1 MRWLVIAL
9 LVSVGGLL
17 AAAAGVVRHI
27 RLQRTKLKRQATTGD
42 AAVVGTPEA
51 PDVESE
57 G

>member
-17 AAAAGVVRHI
+17 VAAAGMARHI
-27 RLQRTKLKRQATTGD
+27 LLQRTKLKRQAARGD
-42 AAVVGTPEA
+42 ATVAGTPEA
-51 PDVESE
+51 SDVESE